1 MEKIAEICGIEFYYI
16 ENSTFK
22 SDTVAVNFCD
32 RLDRNRAYKNAL
44 LPAMLWRG
52 CKDYPT
58 SKELTTKCQDL
69 FGTVFLTDVGKR
81 SEIHHM
87 LFMADFLKDEYVQ
100 AFDDDNDIPED
111 MLSEESFKLMI
122 KVLTEPVTEDGRFLN
137 KYFEQECINLDN
149 DIAAE
154 KNDKRH
160 YAMLRCREIMFEGE
174 AFAVS
179 EIGYQGDSDGLT
191 AEELYRYYREYFLK
205 KVPCRVFF
213 CGKKRPDLL
222 VKMFKDAAER
232 GIFGDGERG
241 GAYIDYVEKHYIP
254 DNEVKFVV
262 EECEIS
268 DGKLVMGFRTN
279 TPQDSDGFFPLVLMN
294 TVYGGG
300 TSSKLFTNVRE
311 KNSLAYYAGSR
322 VSAVKGVM
330 FVSAGISPDKFDTA
344 KTIILEQLDEIKN
357 GNITDEEFDAA
368 KKNIVNNLRNMAED
382 QYALLDFYLDQ
393 SFLNK
398 RYTIDEYIA
407 NVEKVTKEQLPEVA
421 KRIQLDTVFFLK
433 GTKEDCDDD
442 E

>member
-16 ENSTFK
+16 ENNTFK

-32 RLDRNRAYKNAL
+32 RLDRKRAYKNAL
-44 LPAMLWRG
+44 MPALLWRG

-58 SKELTTKCQDL
+58 SKALTVRCQEL
-69 FGTVFLTDVGKR
+69 FGTVFVTDVGKR
-81 SEIHHM
+81 SEIQHM
-87 LFMADFLKDEYVQ
+87 PFVADFLKDEYVE
-100 AFDDDNDIPED
+100 AFDSGENIAED
-111 MLSEESFKLMI
+111 FLSEESFKLMI
-122 KVLTEPVTEDGRFLN
+122 KVLTDPVTEGNGFSK
-137 KYFEQECINLDN
+137 KYFEQECINLNN
-149 DIAAE
+149 DIYAE

-160 YAMLRCREIMFEGE
+160 YAMTRCREIMFEGE

-179 EIGYQGDSDGLT
+179 ELGYAEDGESLT
-191 AEELYRYYREYFLK
+191 PEELYDYYRNYFLR
-205 KVPCRVFF
+205 KVPCRVFY
-213 CGKKRPDLL
+213 CGKKRPDAL
-222 VKMFKDAAER
+222 VKMFREAAET
-232 GIFGDGERG
+232 GIFGEGERG
-241 GAYIDYVEKHYIP
+241 GAYIDYVEKHCIP
-254 DNEVKFVV
+254 DDEVKVV
-262 EECEIS
+262 TEDCEIS

-330 FVSAGISPDKFDTA
+330 FVSAGISPDKFDIA
-344 KTIILEQLDEIKN
+344 KEIILEQLDEIKK

-368 KKNIVNNLRNMAED
+368 KKNLVNNLRNIAED
-382 QYALLDFYLDQ
+382 QYALLDYYLDQ

-398 RYTIDEYIA
+398 RYTIEEYIE
-407 NVEKVTKEQLPEVA
+407 NIEKVQKEQLPEVA

-433 GTKEDCDDD
+433 GTKE
-442 E
+442 